1 VCNKE
6 VYFWLTK
13 TYILIIISQQE
24 EQAPRAGL
32 RRAAA
37 VLLQDFHK
45 KLFRRI
51 ENEF

>member
-1 VCNKE
+1 
-6 VYFWLTK
+6 LTK
-13 TYILIIISQQE
+13 KHILIIISLQE
-24 EQAPRAGL
+24 EQAPGAGL

-45 KLFRRI
+45 KLFRRV